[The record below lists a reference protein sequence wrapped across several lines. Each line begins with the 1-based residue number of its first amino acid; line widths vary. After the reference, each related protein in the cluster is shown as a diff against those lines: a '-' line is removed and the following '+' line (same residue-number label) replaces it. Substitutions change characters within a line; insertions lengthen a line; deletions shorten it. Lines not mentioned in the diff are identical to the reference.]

1 MSLVALKGIRREIG
15 ARVILD
21 EVQASIA
28 AGERIGLVGPNGAGK
43 TTLLKLIAGRDEP
56 DAGSI
61 NVARGLRIDLL
72 AQESAHDPAILSAT
86 TLVEAVRSGAAAIV
100 ALAEELRRLEVEGAA
115 ATPAYAEARHRF
127 DALDGYA
134 LDDRIAAALR
144 GLGFPIARHTDPP
157 QRLSGGEQTR
167 VALARLVI
175 ADPDLLLL
183 DEPTNHLDIDAMEW
197 LEGALRARHGALLVS
212 SHDRTFLDAVVDR
225 IWEVRDHKV
234 TRFRGGYSAYHL
246 QREAAEGDAE
256 RDAERRTKE
265 IAREREL
272 IQTYRSHRK
281 YAKMHEHERRLAAI
295 APPASPKRR
304 ANLALSTT
312 GAGRAPAEAVRISDA
327 SIGYRDPTEKQ
338 IAFARSLVLARG
350 ERIGIVGPNGAG
362 KSTLLK
368 SIAGLLAPLEGE
380 IVLGQGAV
388 TGYLAQVRAAGLHG
402 TTVLDALRAAVPI
415 EPAEARA
422 HLARFLFRG
431 DEVEREVRVLSGGER
446 SRLELAILGLLPAN
460 ILLLDEPTNHL
471 DVDACESLE
480 RFLLD
485 DERTLL
491 LVSHDR
497 RLLERVCTKL
507 WVVGEGLAVPFDGG
521 WREWRRAVAEG
532 WTAHEADVAVAART
546 RFAVATSG
554 ATAVTGAT
562 PTLKRA
568 TATGSPGAKR
578 AAGRSAAPER
588 PAKLSKEQT
597 RRRRA
602 AIEGDLER
610 HGLRKSQLEL
620 ELLDPR
626 VASSYTDLARVSAEL
641 ADVTAALV
649 LAEEAWLELE
659 AELNNGGSS
668 R

>member
-1 MSLVALKGIRREIG
+1 MSLVTIKGARREIG
-15 ARVILD
+15 ARVIL
-21 EVQASIA
+21 EGVAASIA

-43 TTLLKLIAGRDEP
+43 TTLLRLIAGQDEP
-56 DAGSI
+56 DAGR
-61 NVARGLRIDLL
+61 VEAARGLRIDLL
-72 AQESAHDPAILSAT
+72 TQESAQDPALLAASSLT
-86 TLVEAVRSGAAAIV
+86 DAVRGGAADVV
-100 ALAEELRRLEVEGAA
+100 ALADELRRLEIDGEAGS
-115 ATPAYAEARHRF
+115 PAYAAARNRF

-134 LDDRIAAALR
+134 LEDRIAAALR
-144 GLGFPIARHTDPP
+144 GLGFPPSRHSEPP
-157 QRLSGGEQTR
+157 RMLSGGEQTR

-183 DEPTNHLDIDAMEW
+183 DEPTNHLDIEAMEW
-197 LEGALRARHGALLVS
+197 LEGALRARRGALVVS
-212 SHDRTFLDAVVDR
+212 SHDRTFLDAVVGR
-225 IWEVRDHKV
+225 VWEIREHHL
-234 TRFRGGYSAYHL
+234 TRFRGNYSAYHL
-246 QREAAEGDAE
+246 QRSASDGDAS
-256 RDAERRTKE
+256 RDAERRSKE

-295 APPASPKRR
+295 EPPERPKQR
-304 ANLALSTT
+304 ADLALSAI
-312 GAGRAPAEAVRISDA
+312 GAGRAPAEAIRIRDA
-327 SIGYRDPTEKQ
+327 VVGYVEPKEKR
-338 IAFARSLVLARG
+338 IASARRLVLGRG
-350 ERIGIVGPNGAG
+350 DRIGIVGPNGAG

-368 SIAGLLAPLEGE
+368 SIAGLLQPIEGE
-380 IVLGQGAV
+380 IIHGQGAI
-388 TGYLAQVRAAGLHG
+388 TGYLAQVRAAGLQG
-402 TTVLDALRAAVPI
+402 ATVLDALCAAVPI
-415 EPAEARA
+415 DPPAARA

-431 DEVEREVRVLSGGER
+431 DDVAKEVRVLSGGER

-480 RFLLD
+480 RFLLEG
-485 DERTLL
+485 ERTLL

-507 WVVGEGLAVPFDGG
+507 WVVGDGLAVPFDGG
-521 WREWRRAVAEG
+521 WKEWRRAVGDG
-532 WTAHEADVAVAART
+532 WTAQAADAAETVRIGGHRGPSNATLASGAAVAA
-546 RFAVATSG
+546 AS
-554 ATAVTGAT
+554 TGARSAA
-562 PTLKRA
+562 KGR
-568 TATGSPGAKR
+568 GASV
-578 AAGRSAAPER
+578 AGRSVAADR
-588 PAKLSKEQT
+588 PGKLSKEQV

-641 ADVTAALV
+641 ADVTAALG

-659 AELNNGGSS
+659 GEATK
-668 R
+668 